1 MPLSLNGNELP
12 LAPPTFIQPWQQLSS
27 DRGMAAGQQ
36 TAVKACTDPE
46 QTELQCC
53 YNTVILD
60 CYKLELHILRDMYLY
75 ISRL

>member
-36 TAVKACTDPE
+36 TAVKPCTDPE
-46 QTELQCC
+46 Q
-53 YNTVILD
+53 D
-60 CYKLELHILRDMYLY
+60 
-75 ISRL
+75 